1 MQCPGCGFEN
11 ENDNKFCNMCGMSL
25 PTSGGSAAT
34 PLERAP
40 LDLDLSLDLSDT
52 TGATA
57 PAGDSKAP
65 AGTLDLGGFDLT
77 PPSAGASTDNL
88 SLDLG
93 IPASGASESA
103 LDLNL
108 DTSADAKGGFDIS
121 FDSKATPAG
130 LELDTPS
137 PAIPDLNLGGAPGG
151 LSLDLGSGP
160 ESLSLDLGAPPA
172 GGTPELDLSEFEVK
186 SPAQPPSSADE
197 PIAAP
202 SDVGMELNLETPS
215 MPVDLMASATT
226 AAAGPARPEPMM
238 APPID
243 LAPSAEPHP
252 ASAAVEEFSLD
263 MGSGASDTASFEF
276 GDLDAATAAPSAPEK
291 ASEIP
296 AADESDS
303 AFLDQFI
310 LQTPAAPQPKPQ
322 VATAKPQTRRE
333 PEPAMDFSFTE
344 EASAP
349 AEEFGTASGVP
360 EATAPA
366 ADVDEDLASLFMGI
380 EGKAPTPPQP
390 APAAAR
396 RPAAPTPAPEPEEL
410 HVEFDTISIETDIEP
425 KEQGA
430 PPAVPVVMKE
440 APLPAPDF
448 LADEEQA
455 PAPVLEEMP
464 PLTPK
469 QELEECRRRLAE
481 TKDPDARYSLVLE
494 MKELN
499 QPEGYPDFV
508 KLLGDELKD
517 IREVA
522 AEYLGDATVK
532 EAVRPLIQ
540 CLSAGDASIKFIA
553 ARSLGNIRSDEAVI
567 PLIKLLE
574 EDNDDLRYVA
584 LEALGKVGVPS
595 ALKAVSAFL
604 KSRNHDLR
612 FIACE
617 AIGNIREPQSVN
629 IVLPILKDPDFE
641 VRLKAIEALGKI
653 GSTAA
658 CDQLLVMLGE
668 DNERLRL
675 ATIQALGQIK
685 NPNAVDAMIDI
696 FQVSTP
702 QIKEKIIWSLGEI
715 ASDRAVDPLLNLS
728 QAFNAKQVQL
738 AIEAFSKIKSPKAC
752 RFILGILDRADKTV
766 RIKAIDALGEIG
778 EKATAGNLVPFLDA
792 PEPELKIA
800 AAQALG
806 KIGNPVAIDPLV
818 NRLSDSERDV
828 RLHAIEALGM
838 IRGAKAI
845 PALVRSLGEQDE
857 QIVTKAEWAL
867 CELQEMAVEPLTK
880 ALATESAAVVP
891 SLVRVLGRIGNIRA
905 IFPLIKVLETAGAL
919 LKRTVADSLLA
930 IDKHLTE
937 ENPISVILKE
947 GYSWA
952 QFSIAEALA
961 SMDDE
966 RAFDLLIKIARDTLT
981 DKDFKKLAGIP
992 DKRIVECS
1000 MQILH
1005 LIKLNVAQLFAKVG
1019 NDKAIPVIRDFFAQG
1034 DVAQRQWC
1042 VEALGGIQ
1050 TEGALDALIDILKK
1064 PEFQIPLDLLSKQLI
1079 ASKSRKLVEKLLM
1092 AASHPAEPVR
1102 YAIASVLGETRDPR
1116 AIRTLS
1122 QLVKDPADKVR
1133 GAAIE
1138 AIGKIGTTA
1147 AVPPAIEALKDA
1159 VEAVRAKAAQVL
1171 GELKDTAAV
1180 EFLEKTTSDTSEL
1193 VRQLSVKALSQMADA
1208 RVPDIIIKSLSDK
1221 SAVVRGTAVET
1232 LGQRKERIALPHLI
1246 KSLEDSAESVREKAA
1261 AALALIG
1268 DTQAI
1273 LPLLARLDDPS
1284 PLVPLACS
1292 ESIVS
1297 FKARAYLVLVEA
1309 LKHPEDRLRRHA
1321 CDLLIRIGE
1330 DTLVQRLLKLASD
1343 RNNNLRENIARILGR
1358 IGGEK
1363 VVDTLVQLLAD
1374 RNGSVR
1380 RTAAEAL
1387 GALRDI
1393 RAIVALKKAERDQT
1407 REVRQAASTAIQEI
1421 FKANKLT

>member
-25 PTSGGSAAT
+25 PTSGGGAAT

-52 TGATA
+52 PGTTA
-57 PAGDSKAP
+57 PAHGSSNP

-77 PPSAGASTDNL
+77 PPTAGASTENL
-88 SLDLG
+88 SLDFG
-93 IPASGASESA
+93 IPSGGASDSA

-108 DTSADAKGGFDIS
+108 DTGSDLNSGFDIS
-121 FDSKATPAG
+121 FDSKATPTG
-130 LELDTPS
+130 LELNPPS
-137 PAIPDLNLGGAPGG
+137 PDIPD
-151 LSLDLGSGP
+151 
-160 ESLSLDLGAPPA
+160 LDLGAS
-172 GGTPELDLSEFEVK
+172 GGSGDLGFDLGATPETGAPELDLSEFGISNQASSAAPIEP
-186 SPAQPPSSADE
+186 PAAPPSD
-197 PIAAP
+197 IGI
-202 SDVGMELNLETPS
+202 DLNLETQS
-215 MPVDLMASATT
+215 MSVDFT
-226 AAAGPARPEPMM
+226 AAATPAGSAPETHF
-238 APPID
+238 
-243 LAPSAEPHP
+243 SQAEPAVDLTSQLLSSQP
-252 ASAAVEEFSLD
+252 GESVEEFSLD
-263 MGSGASDTASFEF
+263 MGTDSAETTSFEF
-276 GDLDAATAAPSAPEK
+276 GDLDSSAASTANSAPP
-291 ASEIP
+291 IP
-296 AADESDS
+296 AIDDS
-303 AFLDQFI
+303 APAGGETDSSFLDQFI
-310 LQTPAAPQPKPQ
+310 LQTPGASQ
-322 VATAKPQTRRE
+322 AKPQAA
-333 PEPAMDFSFTE
+333 PEPVTDVDFNFTE
-344 EASAP
+344 ESSTQIEDFGAP
-349 AEEFGTASGVP
+349 AIET
-360 EATAPA
+360 PA
-366 ADVDEDLASLFMGI
+366 AKASTEEVDEDLAGLFMGI
-380 EGKAPTPPQP
+380 EGKAPPPP
-390 APAAAR
+390 APIPVR
-396 RPAAPTPAPEPEEL
+396 RTTEPSPAQAPEPDEIK
-410 HVEFDTISIETDIEP
+410 VEFDNFSIDTDIDSQARVE
-425 KEQGA
+425 E
-430 PPAVPVVMKE
+430 PAVQKSAARVDLVPE
-440 APLPAPDF
+440 PDF
-448 LADEEQA
+448 TLDEGRST
-455 PAPVLEEMP
+455 APVLEEMP

-469 QELEECRRRLAE
+469 QELEECRRRLNE
-481 TKDPDARYSLVLE
+481 TKDPDARYSTVLE

-499 QPEGYPDFV
+499 QPEGYADFV
-508 KLLGDELKD
+508 KLLADDLKD

-522 AEYLGDATVK
+522 AEYLGDAAVK

-540 CLSAGDASIKFIA
+540 CVSSGDASIKFIA
-553 ARSLGNIRSDEAVI
+553 ARSLGNIRSDEAVS

-584 LEALGKVGVPS
+584 LEALGKIGVSS

-617 AIGNIREPQSVN
+617 AIGNIHEPQSVN

-641 VRLKAIEALGKI
+641 VRLKAIEALGRI

-702 QIKEKIIWSLGEI
+702 QIKEKIIWALGEI
-715 ASDRAVDPLLNLS
+715 ASDRAVDPLLNLA
-728 QAFNAKQVQL
+728 QTFNTKQIQL
-738 AIEAFSKIKSPKAC
+738 SIEAFAKIKSPKAC
-752 RFILGILDRADKTV
+752 RFILGILDRADKTI

-800 AAQALG
+800 AAEALG

-880 ALATESAAVVP
+880 ALSIESAAVVP

-905 IFPLIKVLETAGAL
+905 IFPLIKVLETAGTS
-919 LKRTVADSLLA
+919 LKRTVADSLLT

-937 ENPISVILKE
+937 DNPISVILKE

-961 SMDDE
+961 NMDDE

-1019 NDKAIPVIRDFFAQG
+1019 NDKAIPVIREFFAQG
-1034 DVAQRQWC
+1034 DTSQRQWC

-1102 YAIASVLGETRDPR
+1102 FAIASVLGETRDPR
-1116 AIRTLS
+1116 SIRTLS

-1133 GAAIE
+1133 VAAIE

-1180 EFLEKTTSDTSEL
+1180 EFLEKTTTDTSEL
-1193 VRQLSVKALSQMADA
+1193 VRQLSVRSLSQMADA

-1221 SAVVRGTAVET
+1221 SANVRGTAVET

-1246 KSLEDSAESVREKAA
+1246 RSLEDPAESVREKAA

-1292 ESIVS
+1292 EAIVS
-1297 FKARAYLVLVEA
+1297 FRNRSYLVLVEA
-1309 LKHPEDRLRRHA
+1309 LKHPEERMRRHA

-1330 DTLVQRLLKLASD
+1330 DTLVLRLLKLASD

-1363 VVDTLVQLLAD
+1363 VVDTLVSLLAD

-1380 RTAAEAL
+1380 RTAADAL
-1387 GALRDI
+1387 GILRDI

-1421 FKANKLT
+1421 FKANKLS